1 MILLD
6 EFYEMKLCNDGVA
19 YEVKSKRKLSLD
31 LLSLKEKITEATGM
45 RAKIALP
52 VLLLLEGSNGTT
64 VNIFPEG
71 RLLLRKFS
79 NQSSAE
85 EFVRLLSSVVF

>member
-1 MILLD
+1 MD

-19 YEVKSKRKLSLD
+19 YEVKSKKRLSLD
-31 LLSLKEKITEATGM
+31 LMFLKDKITEATGM

-79 NQSSAE
+79 DQSSAE